1 MMKGFEWPEELPE
14 DIQEIKNYNGV
25 TVSFD
30 FFDGVMARIVK
41 GLTTNIRNNRKGYEG
56 KFKHILLWGDF
67 DDANLEKIV
76 RKLKLDAEYYVE
88 ILEDPV
94 EILSKNLG
102 EIDTIVLIITDCTK
116 LSNNEFALKRLN
128 EGLVDFVRQGGRL
141 VCTHDVIY
149 RRTRNELL
157 QNMFGCKITN
167 FRQSNEVVYIKTEE
181 CRDSDVFT
189 SLNDRFILHDA
200 EICWGNIADDVD
212 VFFKTEDDIP
222 LVFAR
227 EYGSGICVY
236 LNPGDFKERP
246 PRSILKPEKEFV
258 DLLRES
264 IYLQY

>member
-1 MMKGFEWPEELPE
+1 M
-14 DIQEIKNYNGV
+14 
-25 TVSFD
+25 
-30 FFDGVMARIVK
+30 
-41 GLTTNIRNNRKGYEG
+41 
-56 KFKHILLWGDF
+56 
-67 DDANLEKIV
+67 
-76 RKLKLDAEYYVE
+76 
-88 ILEDPV
+88 
-94 EILSKNLG
+94 
-102 EIDTIVLIITDCTK
+102 
-116 LSNNEFALKRLN
+116 
-128 EGLVDFVRQGGRL
+128 RQGGRL

-157 QNMFGCKITN
+157 QNMFG
-167 FRQSNEVVYIKTEE
+167 
-181 CRDSDVFT
+181 
-189 SLNDRFILHDA
+189 FILHDA